1 MLQRQ
6 CKKSATDAS
15 AKSGEVAIMVAL
27 VLVPFSLVG
36 GFLVHD
42 SVGVGQGQIKTCSL
56 I

>member
-1 MLQRQ
+1 VLQRQ

-15 AKSGEVAIMVAL
+15 AKSGEVAIMVA
-27 VLVPFSLVG
+27 LVPFSLVG